1 MILSLFKGIG
11 NALMHIPEVGPLL
24 SSLLEQYYDE
34 LKKSCPKLSN
44 TETQI
49 VCLLLEVCVFCLVLA
64 YGTFILRFGV
74 NLFLF
79 MCRAVLCHLP
89 LVEMIFKIF
98 YWKLCGW
105 DTKMYV
111 LFMSCFVILN
121 LLTSFL
127 GPFSWAAWHWM
138 TLPVWSLVSL
148 SWTNLT
154 INSIWSWRMK

>member
-11 NALMHIPEVGPLL
+11 NALMHVPEVGPLL

-49 VCLLLEVCVFCLVLA
+49 MCLLLEVCVLYILVLA
-64 YGTFILRFGV
+64 YGIFILRLGV

-79 MCRAVLCHLP
+79 MRRAVLCHLP

-105 DTKMYV
+105 DTKMCV
-111 LFMSCFVILN
+111 LPMSCWIYLYIWDSILY
-121 LLTSFL
+121 LTS
-127 GPFSWAAWHWM
+127 
-138 TLPVWSLVSL
+138 
-148 SWTNLT
+148 
-154 INSIWSWRMK
+154 IK